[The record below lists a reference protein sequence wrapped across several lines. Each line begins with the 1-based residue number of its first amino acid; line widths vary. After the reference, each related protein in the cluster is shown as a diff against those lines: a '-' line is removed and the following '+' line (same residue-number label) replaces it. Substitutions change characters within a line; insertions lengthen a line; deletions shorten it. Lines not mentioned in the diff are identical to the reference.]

1 MDNDQM
7 KATNDMHNHMD
18 NMFVHWYPW
27 KPPFAVQMDPT
38 GEVVEEIS
46 LFVSAQKNIWWQ

>member
-7 KATNDMHNHMD
+7 KATNNMDNHMD